1 MVAEDRNIYKELYS
15 VSKDIVSNLE
25 PDKALQKII
34 DSAVC
39 LTSAVSG
46 SVALLNPNMGQ
57 LEILA
62 SRGLDNDAKNIR
74 LEVGRGITGHV
85 AATGE
90 TIMINDV
97 SEDNRYVSIRENVQ
111 SELACPLEIDG
122 HAIGVINVDSE
133 KKQAFSDNDIT
144 ILLELSSLAAKVI
157 NNAWRHEQ
165 VLHRVSLFSALT
177 RIGQTINSSLTL
189 EETLNVVVLEACSL
203 IDGKL
208 SSIMLINQSDPGLL
222 EIKATHGAGKSYTDS
237 RRTINIEESLMGI
250 VIRRRKPIQISDV
263 FESNRFQNQDMA
275 REEGLVAVL
284 SVPLKTQDA
293 IMGTLN
299 IYKGKSHRFSNEEV
313 ECVSVLAEL
322 AAIAIHRA
330 TLYGD
335 IAAKERQINQNEKLS
350 ALGLLAAEVAHEIRN
365 PLTVIK
371 MLFHSMELDFGEQD
385 PRTEDTRIISEKMNQ
400 LNEIVERVL
409 RFARNSEPV
418 ISDVNL
424 NKELE
429 DLVSLIRVK
438 LDKGNITLV
447 KEFSSVIPNING
459 DSLQINQAILNI
471 VINALEAMDEGGK
484 LILRTQRISSDTSSD
499 RIESEDRVLVEIADT
514 GKGIPQGIQQK
525 LLSPILHST
534 KSSGTGIG
542 LALVKKIMDTHKA
555 ELIVDSDSGKGASVK
570 IIFQQKPQFD

>member
-1 MVAEDRNIYKELYS
+1 
-15 VSKDIVSNLE
+15 
-25 PDKALQKII
+25 
-34 DSAVC
+34 
-39 LTSAVSG
+39 
-46 SVALLNPNMGQ
+46 
-57 LEILA
+57 
-62 SRGLDNDAKNIR
+62 
-74 LEVGRGITGHV
+74 
-85 AATGE
+85 
-90 TIMINDV
+90 
-97 SEDNRYVSIRENVQ
+97 
-111 SELACPLEIDG
+111 
-122 HAIGVINVDSE
+122 
-133 KKQAFSDNDIT
+133 
-144 ILLELSSLAAKVI
+144 
-157 NNAWRHEQ
+157 
-165 VLHRVSLFSALT
+165 
-177 RIGQTINSSLTL
+177 
-189 EETLNVVVLEACSL
+189 
-203 IDGKL
+203 
-208 SSIMLINQSDPGLL
+208 
-222 EIKATHGAGKSYTDS
+222 
-237 RRTINIEESLMGI
+237 
-250 VIRRRKPIQISDV
+250 
-263 FESNRFQNQDMA
+263 MA

>member
-1 MVAEDRNIYKELYS
+1 MGDSDKGIYKDLYS

-34 DSAVC
+34 DSAVS

-62 SRGLDNDAKNIR
+62 CKGLSNDAKSIR
-74 LEVGRGITGHV
+74 LDVGRGITGYV

-90 TIMINDV
+90 TLMINDV
-97 SEDNRYVSIRENVQ
+97 SKDTRYVSVRENVQ

-122 HAIGVINVDSE
+122 HLIGVINVDSDQKE
-133 KKQAFSDNDIT
+133 AFSDRDMT
-144 ILLELSSLAAKVI
+144 ILIELSSLAAKVI

-189 EETLNVVVLEACSL
+189 EETLNLVVLEACNL
-203 IDGKL
+203 IGGKL
-208 SSIMLINQSDPGLL
+208 ASIMLINQSDANLL
-222 EIKATHGAGKSYTDS
+222 DIKATYGGGKSYSDS
-237 RRTINIEESLMGI
+237 NRTISIEESLMGI
-250 VIRRRKPIQISDV
+250 VIRRQKPIQISDV

-284 SVPLKTQDA
+284 SVPLKTQDE

-299 IYKGKSHRFSNEEV
+299 IYKGESHRFSNEEV
-313 ECVSVLAEL
+313 ECVSALAEL

-330 TLYGD
+330 SLYGD
-335 IAAKERQINQNEKLS
+335 IISKERLLNQNEKLS

-371 MLFHSMELDFGEQD
+371 MLFHSMELDFGQDD
-385 PRTEDTRIISEKMNQ
+385 PRTEDARIISEKMDQ

-409 RFARNSEPV
+409 RFARNSEPIV
-418 ISDVNL
+418 SKVKL
-424 NKELE
+424 NDELE
-429 DLVSLIRVK
+429 DLISLIRVK
-438 LDKGNITLV
+438 LDQRNITLV
-447 KEFSSVIPNING
+447 KEFSPVIPDISG

-484 LILRTQRISSDTSSD
+484 LTLKTRRISHSSSD
-499 RIESEDRVLVEIADT
+499 SVDNEDRVLVEVADT

-542 LALVKKIMDTHKA
+542 LALVKKIIDTHKA
-555 ELIVDSDSGKGASVK
+555 ELIVDSTSGKGASVK
-570 IIFQQKPQFD
+570 IIFQQNPQFD